1 MNDFTTGI
9 RLFAGRYLSRNLHFS
24 EGGLRQISKFSLLFS
39 LIGICCL
46 LLYLSGIPVFAAQET
61 TNFTH
66 LTLGSA
72 SGGFKPVDNKFLVSD
87 VFTASDAWGNY
98 DLMWADTGFAST
110 YTLIIKA
117 DGSNLASF
125 DVVNLDFRHYQD
137 GDYNDSTDN
146 ISIAIT
152 GKKAGGGPDASTTIN
167 AIIPAAQTA
176 ATNLSPQGA
185 NFSSFT
191 GINELVFDINANPS
205 SYVSCICWC
214 NITYDNAQAPV
225 SNNAPS
231 FNDGAST
238 SLSVNEDASATSI
251 NDLLD
256 ITDTDTGD
264 SLTWSPSSNPS
275 KGSLGGFNATGT
287 SNGGTVTP
295 SGLTYTPTANQNG
308 TDSFVIQVSDG
319 TDTDSITID
328 VTITA
333 VNDEPSVS
341 LGSNQTVNSDAGPQ
355 SVSSFATPDMGPTDE
370 DSSQSVL
377 DYLISNDNNSL
388 FSAQPDIDNG
398 GTLTFTPASNADGTA
413 TVSVQVKDDGGIAN
427 GGDDTSQVA
436 NFTIT
441 VNDNEAPTVSS
452 ILRDDPDPTNATS
465 VDFTVTF
472 SESVTGVGTSDFSLT
487 TTGSASGNIASDSGS
502 GSSYT
507 VTVDTITGDGTLR
520 LDLVD
525 DDTIVDG
532 VSNPLGGSGA
542 GNGNYTSGETYTI
555 DNSYPSVSSI
565 LRDDPSPT
573 NASSVDFSVTFSES
587 VTGVGTSDFSLTT
600 TGSTSGNVASTSGSG
615 SSYTVTVDTIT
626 GDGTLRLDLVD
637 DDTIVD
643 GVSNPLGG
651 SGAGNGNYTSGET
664 YTIDNSYPSVS
675 SILRDDPD
683 PTNASSV
690 DFSVT
695 FSESVTGV
703 GTSDFSLTTTGS
715 ASGNIASAS
724 GSGSS
729 YTVTV
734 DTITGDGTLRLD
746 LVDDDTIVDGVSNP
760 LGGSGAG
767 NGNYTS
773 GETYTIDNTDPTFN
787 AAGSNPA
794 DDATSVASSTT
805 FQLAFSEDI
814 VKGTGDI
821 TLRNVTDGSDA
832 QIFDISAAG
841 AGTSPANGATS
852 ISGSTLYINPTD
864 ANLVGGKEYAIHIPS
879 TAINDSSGNSFAGFT
894 NDTTYNFTVQ
904 IDSDGD
910 LTSAGGVTEPVG
922 LPSTV
927 DTEGEA
933 LDIFDFD
940 LVDGGTSD
948 GLTLDVSQIVL
959 HTSGTGPF
967 SQVTFR
973 LNGPDASN
981 VTGTYSGGANTLTF
995 SSLSISVANGGSET
1009 YTVNAYYNDN
1019 TGLTEDQTLALS
1031 VDGDTDLTVGG
1042 SGTQMGST
1050 SAVTNGS
1057 GSTVDITATQLVFS
1071 SQPSSPVNVGDN
1083 MGPVTLQ
1090 GQDAA
1095 GNVDVDFDETV
1106 TLTDE
1111 TQGTEDD
1118 GPGSLATTSMGG
1130 SLSVGA
1136 SSGRVSWD
1144 NLTYDA
1150 VATINVQATSSSFNV
1165 ESNNVTV
1172 QGSSGT
1178 VQFSSATYSVAES
1191 GGTATITVTR
1201 TGGSDGVASV
1211 SYATSDGTATQP
1223 SDYTAA
1229 SGTLNWAAGNSDD
1242 KTFSVTINNDGSG
1255 ESNETVNLTLSNFSG
1270 ATEGGQSTA
1279 TLTINDDDSVVTVSA
1294 TDVSPTSTSPGTTDV
1309 PFVRLGVATDSGTA
1323 DITSV
1328 GATLTGTAV
1337 DADISSFDVYGSNDD
1352 AFDSG
1357 EDTLLGSATF
1367 SSKAAEVS
1375 GLTFGVEQ
1383 TPTKYLFLVL
1393 DIDADAVES
1402 HTAGLQV
1409 DQSDITVSGGTVNTF
1424 SVDTGGDTSLP
1435 VELSSFSATSTT
1447 KGVKL
1452 NWRTETEV
1460 NNIGFNVYRSDTK
1473 DGKYVKIN
1481 AKLIMGAGTDATPH
1495 DYSFTDENMVKGST
1509 YYYYIEDVGFTGKT
1523 NKSHVI
1529 EVTVGRQ
1536 AKPVL
1541 LTPPKFAL
1549 LQNFPNPF
1557 NPETWIP
1564 FQLPK
1569 DADVVLE
1576 IYNLNGQLVRTLS
1589 LGMLPAGYYDGQST
1603 ATYWDGRTDTGE
1615 KISSGI
1621 YFYRLTAGD
1630 YSAIK
1635 RMVVVK

>member
-565 LRDDPSPT
+565 LRDDP
-573 NASSVDFSVTFSES
+573 
-587 VTGVGTSDFSLTT
+587 
-600 TGSTSGNVASTSGSG
+600 
-615 SSYTVTVDTIT
+615 
-626 GDGTLRLDLVD
+626 
-637 DDTIVD
+637 
-643 GVSNPLGG
+643 
-651 SGAGNGNYTSGET
+651 
-664 YTIDNSYPSVS
+664 
-675 SILRDDPD
+675 D

-794 DDATSVASSTT
+794 DDATGVASSTT